1 MSLIFH
7 QQDTCE
13 DRDKGP
19 CKGCRAKGH
28 KAKSKCQLAIQ
39 PKVNSDWEL
48 VIVRSLLKFCITAL
62 EVGLEVAAVALDP
75 ALALVHREAPARA
88 LVLGP
93 DHPALRVLQAPRRE
107 AQATSVASAVIPT
120 VSDHQRRSAQ
130 SRRLTSHACTLAA

>member
-1 MSLIFH
+1 MPLIFH

-48 VIVRSLLKFCITAL
+48 VIVRSLLNFSFQLSK
-62 EVGLEVAAVALDP
+62 
-75 ALALVHREAPARA
+75 
-88 LVLGP
+88 
-93 DHPALRVLQAPRRE
+93 
-107 AQATSVASAVIPT
+107 SVSK
-120 VSDHQRRSAQ
+120 SQQ
-130 SRRLTSHACTLAA
+130 SLSVQL